1 MLLYALIVAAS
12 FFLASSGALGVF
24 RATLFNTPKGILLLV
39 VAPLALIVFL
49 GLLLFGIMSDST
61 RRNRTNRAGNR
72 IFLAFCLVIVA
83 STVPQ
88 TIIVG
93 RFVTTALRSW
103 FSSSMSESLQSA
115 NEIAD
120 LYMAERKRLIEL
132 VAEKYLNGLSIDNY
146 RDRPV
151 DWMTQMRTM
160 DPDAAACQVYLL
172 SVDPDGVP
180 RNVTLLESGDSDRF
194 IPRLKLDAVHDGLFS
209 LEGDDD
215 VLRWGQIVRYGRST
229 YLCAY
234 ASRIPAG
241 FREKLEQIRAAR
253 EQAHIIDT
261 LDPYLPAM
269 SIWIFLM
276 FCLPSALMV
285 IVISFLISV
294 RLTDPLRALEEAT
307 ARLAEGDSSFR
318 LVTHANDEFS
328 QTAVL
333 LNSVAESVGKTS
345 EKAKQADKT
354 SD

>member
-1 MLLYALIVAAS
+1 MYALIVAAS
-12 FFLASSGALGVF
+12 FFLSMSASAGVF
-24 RATLFNTPKGILLLV
+24 RATLFNTPRGILLLV
-39 VAPLALIVFL
+39 VGPLALIVFL
-49 GLLLFGIMSDST
+49 GLLLFGIMSDSI

-88 TIIVG
+88 TVIVG

-115 NEIAD
+115 NDIAD
-120 LYMAERKRLIEL
+120 LYMAERERLITL

-160 DPDAAACQVYLL
+160 DPDASACQVYWLT
-172 SVDPDGVP
+172 VDADGIP
-180 RNVTLLESGDSDRF
+180 MAVTLLESGDSDRF
-194 IPRLKLDAVHDGLFS
+194 IPRLKLDVVHDGLFS
-209 LEGDDD
+209 LEGDND
-215 VLRWGQIVRYGRST
+215 VLRWGQIVRYGNST

-241 FREKLEQIRAAR
+241 FNEKLALLRSAK
-253 EQAHIIDT
+253 EQAHIVDT

-269 SIWIFLM
+269 SVWIFLM
-276 FCLPSALMV
+276 FCLPSVLMV
-285 IVISFLISV
+285 VIIAFYMSV
-294 RLTDPLRALEEAT
+294 RLTDPVRALGEAT

-318 LVTHANDEFS
+318 LVTHTKDEYAE
-328 QTAVL
+328 TALL
-333 LNSVAESVGKTS
+333 LNSVAEAIEGGK
-345 EKAKQADKT
+345 KADKKA
-354 SD
+354 D